1 MRIELGDGAVLD
13 TYVAKTSPEL
23 TMPPRPA
30 VLVLPGG
37 GYSYCSAREAEPVA
51 NLYRAAGCNAFVLYY
66 RCGKDIASCPIKF
79 KAPLIDA
86 ARAVDHIRSH
96 AEEYGINPHQ
106 IAVTGFSAGGHL
118 AGWLSANPGDPDLQG
133 LDCRP
138 DAMLLGYPVVSGVTS
153 PNLGTFRT
161 LLGSENPPRN
171 KLEEFSVE
179 HMITPDTPPAFIWH
193 TADDGCVPV
202 QNSLLLAEALS
213 ANGVPFELHIFPHG
227 PHGLSVATGET
238 SPRGAEML
246 YDDPYVAR
254 WTQMAVK
261 WLLRT
266 FGRKC

>member
-106 IAVTGFSAGGHL
+106 VAVTGFSAGGHL
-118 AGWLSANPGDPDLQG
+118 AGWLSANPGDPDLEG

-161 LLGSENPPRN
+161 LLGSDNPPRN
-171 KLEEFSVE
+171 ELENFSVE
-179 HMITPDTPPAFIWH
+179 HMITPDTLLYGTPPMTAVFRYKTHCCSPRRFPQTAFRSSCISSP
-193 TADDGCVPV
+193 TALTDFRSPRER
-202 QNSLLLAEALS
+202 LLREALKC
-213 ANGVPFELHIFPHG
+213 FTTIRM
-227 PHGLSVATGET
+227 
-238 SPRGAEML
+238 SPVGR
-246 YDDPYVAR
+246 R
-254 WTQMAVK
+254 W
-261 WLLRT
+261 R
-266 FGRKC
+266 